1 MNYIYEQFYVS
12 TAEDESNY
20 FTNVPGHS
28 EVPSPPANP
37 LLPGTYRVLAGQLYR
52 IAPGIPPGLNET
64 VVDEEALQE

>member
-1 MNYIYEQFYVS
+1 MNYIFEQFYVS

-20 FTNVPGHS
+20 FTNVPGHA
-28 EVPSPPANP
+28 EVASPPASP

-52 IAPGIPPGLNET
+52 IVPGVPPGLNEK